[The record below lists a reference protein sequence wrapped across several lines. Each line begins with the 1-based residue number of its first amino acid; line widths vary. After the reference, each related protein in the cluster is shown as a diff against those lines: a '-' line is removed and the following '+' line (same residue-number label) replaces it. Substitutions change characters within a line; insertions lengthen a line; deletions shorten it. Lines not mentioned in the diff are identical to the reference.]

1 MLIRYQVLQEIGHGT
16 HGRVR
21 LGRDMSSETEP
32 LPSME
37 EGEEEVVPD
46 NGNGTYYVGHF
57 SFYRPEGN
65 DTDELEPRRVVADNL
80 GDQDCRQKP

>member
-1 MLIRYQVLQEIGHGT
+1 
-16 HGRVR
+16 
-21 LGRDMSSETEP
+21 MSSETEP

-57 SFYRPEGN
+57 SFSLLNRETYFNESA
-65 DTDELEPRRVVADNL
+65 LII
-80 GDQDCRQKP
+80 